1 MDRNYDKVFLHVDLD
16 AFFASVEQRDNPQ
29 YRGKPVIIGG
39 LPEDRR
45 AVVSTASYE
54 ARKYGV
60 HSAMPIAQAARL
72 CPNGIYIRGNYH
84 HYSQVSHEIM
94 AIFNDF
100 SPSVLQMSIDEAF
113 IDVTGTQNIWGSPVE
128 AAQKIKDRVKSET
141 GLTVSVG
148 VASTMYVAKIASG
161 FRKPD
166 GLTYIP
172 AGDEE
177 KFMLSLPLEKL
188 WGAGTKTQE
197 RLHSAGFRTTRD
209 IHSKSISLLKTIF
222 GESMGAFLYNAV
234 RGNKDMEFG
243 REAKNK
249 SMSEETTFEYD
260 VHDRYTIGS
269 VIMVISKNILWR
281 MHQEKLCSRTCSVK
295 IRYDDFSTV
304 SIQETS
310 EINIANSD
318 DLYERCI
325 RLFEK
330 KYDDKKSIRLIGIS
344 VEKLESTSIPQ
355 QETLFD
361 FGNKKKSKVEK
372 AIFDMESRNPALKM
386 KKARLLKD

>member
-128 AAQKIKDRVKSET
+128 AAQKIKERVKSET

-148 VASTMYVAKIASG
+148 VA
-161 FRKPD
+161 
-166 GLTYIP
+166 
-172 AGDEE
+172 
-177 KFMLSLPLEKL
+177 
-188 WGAGTKTQE
+188 
-197 RLHSAGFRTTRD
+197 
-209 IHSKSISLLKTIF
+209 
-222 GESMGAFLYNAV
+222 
-234 RGNKDMEFG
+234 
-243 REAKNK
+243 
-249 SMSEETTFEYD
+249 
-260 VHDRYTIGS
+260 
-269 VIMVISKNILWR
+269 
-281 MHQEKLCSRTCSVK
+281 
-295 IRYDDFSTV
+295 
-304 SIQETS
+304 
-310 EINIANSD
+310 
-318 DLYERCI
+318 
-325 RLFEK
+325 
-330 KYDDKKSIRLIGIS
+330 
-344 VEKLESTSIPQ
+344 
-355 QETLFD
+355 
-361 FGNKKKSKVEK
+361 
-372 AIFDMESRNPALKM
+372 
-386 KKARLLKD
+386 

>member
-222 GESMGAFLYNAV
+222 GESMGSFLYNAV

>member
-84 HYSQVSHEIM
+84 HYSEVSHEIM

-128 AAQKIKDRVKSET
+128 AAQKIKDRIKSET

-177 KFMLSLPLEKL
+177 KFILSLPLEKL

-209 IHSKSISLLKTIF
+209 IHTKSISLLKAIF
-222 GESMGAFLYNAV
+222 GESMGSFLYNAV

-281 MHQEKLCSRTCSVK
+281 MHQEKLCSRTCAVK

>member
-1 MDRNYDKVFLHVDLD
+1 MDKNYDKVFLHVDLD

-84 HYSQVSHEIM
+84 HYSEVSHEIM

-113 IDVTGTQNIWGSPVE
+113 IDITGTQNIWGSPIE

-141 GLTVSVG
+141 GLSVSVG
-148 VASTMYVAKIASG
+148 IASSMYVAKIASG

-172 AGDEE
+172 SGDEE
-177 KFMLSLPLEKL
+177 NFMLSLPLEKL
-188 WGAGTKTQE
+188 WGAGTRTQE
-197 RLHSAGFRTTRD
+197 RLHNAGFRTTRD
-209 IHSKSISLLKTIF
+209 IHTKSISLLKAIF

-269 VIMVISKNILWR
+269 VIMIISKNILWR
-281 MHQEKLCSRTCSVK
+281 MHQEKMCSRTCAVK

-310 EINIANSD
+310 EMNIANSD
-318 DLYERCI
+318 DLYERCM

-372 AIFDMESRNPALKM
+372 AIFDMESKNPALKM
-386 KKARLLKD
+386 KKARLLKN

>member
-1 MDRNYDKVFLHVDLD
+1 M
-16 AFFASVEQRDNPQ
+16 
-29 YRGKPVIIGG
+29 
-39 LPEDRR
+39 
-45 AVVSTASYE
+45 
-54 ARKYGV
+54 
-60 HSAMPIAQAARL
+60 
-72 CPNGIYIRGNYH
+72 
-84 HYSQVSHEIM
+84 
-94 AIFNDF
+94 
-100 SPSVLQMSIDEAF
+100 
-113 IDVTGTQNIWGSPVE
+113 GS
-128 AAQKIKDRVKSET
+128 
-141 GLTVSVG
+141 
-148 VASTMYVAKIASG
+148 
-161 FRKPD
+161 
-166 GLTYIP
+166 
-172 AGDEE
+172 
-177 KFMLSLPLEKL
+177 
-188 WGAGTKTQE
+188 
-197 RLHSAGFRTTRD
+197 
-209 IHSKSISLLKTIF
+209 
-222 GESMGAFLYNAV
+222 FLYNAV

-372 AIFDMESRNPALKM
+372 AIFDMESKNPALKM

>member
-84 HYSQVSHEIM
+84 HYSEVSHEIM

-128 AAQKIKDRVKSET
+128 AAQKIKDRIKSET

-197 RLHSAGFRTTRD
+197 RLYSAGFRTTRD
-209 IHSKSISLLKTIF
+209 IHTKSISLLKAIF
-222 GESMGAFLYNAV
+222 GESMGSFLYNAV

-281 MHQEKLCSRTCSVK
+281 MHQEKLCSRTCAVK